1 MFARLAVLKR
11 SLRTT
16 LALGIGEWF
25 FALFLFAG
33 YYKADPRLSFI
44 QRYIDLTLLFL
55 LLSFLVFL
63 YRLLR
68 GFLTQKVPAGFVKVA
83 IFYLLLA
90 SCFLG
95 GLLITQGEGYG
106 FDKAMRFV
114 MLTGWAFFGTAFLI
128 TDYLSLRRFSWAI
141 VIIST
146 VMAIDALSNYPGVG
160 KVSFVT
166 ALGSNYIALARAG
179 GFGLLATLAF
189 LLPTERRP
197 LAKLCLWVMAIL
209 QTLATLSAGARGP
222 VLALGVS
229 LLCFFALSVRGF
241 PHLRVDRFSWRLGV
255 VLFIALVLIGTVG
268 QEIFST
274 LFFRTQVLMTHL
286 GESALTRLHLYE
298 EAFRLWASSPVWGVG
313 TGGFAMA
320 VTGSALVR
328 AYPHNIILELGA
340 ETGLLGVLFFVA
352 MVWMAFSIGFAALR
366 NSGRFARA
374 TVRYLLVAGCFAL
387 LNAMVSGD
395 INDNRMLFTLVGLLS
410 CTPRFQ
416 ASIAAKGIVGQ
427 LRHSSSA
434 TNRLKEA
441 QV

>member
-179 GFGLLATLAF
+179 GFGLLANLAF
-189 LLPTERRP
+189 LLPTERK
-197 LAKLCLWVMAIL
+197 LLIKLCLWITAVL
-209 QTLATLSAGARGP
+209 QLWATLSAGARGP
-222 VLALGVS
+222 VLT
-229 LLCFFALSVRGF
+229 LLLSFLVFFTLSVRGF
-241 PHLRVDRFSWRLGV
+241 PHLKVDRFAWRLSIV
-255 VLFIALVLIGTVG
+255 VLVVVLLIGIVG
-268 QEIFST
+268 QGFFPT
-274 LFFRTQVLMTHL
+274 LTFRMQVLLTGL
-286 GESALTRLHLYE
+286 GDSAVQRLNFYG
-298 EAFRLWASSPVWGVG
+298 EAIKLWASSPLWGVG
-313 TGGFAMA
+313 IGGFATA
-320 VTGSALVR
+320 VTGNVFAR